1 MGKNVMI
8 PLFLL
13 ECIIELLVDIKPP
26 VDHEFCFDYYEVLDA
41 LEVKIRKLELRG
53 PYDQLIMLYSDEQRA
68 AYRADW
74 LRHNERSNNIIDE
87 ELPF

>member
-13 ECIIELLVDIKPP
+13 DRIIELLRDLKPP
-26 VDHEFCFDYYEVLDA
+26 EYHESCFDYYEVMWA
-41 LEVKIRKLELRG
+41 LEVKKQKLELRG
-53 PYDQLIMLYSDEQRA
+53 PYAQLILLYSEELREA
-68 AYRADW
+68 FRADV
-74 LRHNERSNNIIDE
+74 LRHNELSNSTVND